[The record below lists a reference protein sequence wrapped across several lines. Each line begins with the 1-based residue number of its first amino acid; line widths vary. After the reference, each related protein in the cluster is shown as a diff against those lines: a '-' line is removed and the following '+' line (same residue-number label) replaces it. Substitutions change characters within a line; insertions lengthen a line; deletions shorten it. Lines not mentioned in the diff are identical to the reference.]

1 MPEEDGIMPV
11 RNVSVREK
19 CTGLYTSPAREIV
32 TTIPRSAADLQERF
46 ILYRLRKRKECISAA
61 GARQR
66 TEQKRHE
73 STSAVGARQK
83 RVQNREK
90 SYEAVEFGSEGKERV
105 RETVESFRGGVM
117 LMILAAN
124 GLSDLRTRR
133 ILPFFSLAL
142 LVSGIIARKGIDLA
156 SMFPGTL
163 FLLAAVWTREKVGPG
178 DGIVLLSCGA
188 WSDLFT
194 ICGIL
199 IPALLAVFV
208 TGAVIKGVRST
219 ERVTLP
225 FVPFMCLSY
234 TMWLIFGGLTGE
246 ALL

>member
-1 MPEEDGIMPV
+1 M
-11 RNVSVREK
+11 
-19 CTGLYTSPAREIV
+19 
-32 TTIPRSAADLQERF
+32 
-46 ILYRLRKRKECISAA
+46 
-61 GARQR
+61 
-66 TEQKRHE
+66 
-73 STSAVGARQK
+73 
-83 RVQNREK
+83 
-90 SYEAVEFGSEGKERV
+90 EFGSEGKERV